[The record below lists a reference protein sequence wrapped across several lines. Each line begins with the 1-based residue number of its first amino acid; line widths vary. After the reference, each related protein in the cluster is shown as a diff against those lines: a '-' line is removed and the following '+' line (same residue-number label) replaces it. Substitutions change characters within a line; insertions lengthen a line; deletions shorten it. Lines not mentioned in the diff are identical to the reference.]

1 MNRYKYI
8 LFDFD
13 GTLVDSSE
21 GIYKS
26 LIYAFNAYGHEI
38 PSDDLLRQFIG
49 PPLFYSFTKLFSFSD
64 EHAEQMIEKYRER
77 YKVKGYLENT
87 VYPGIPET
95 LKALKESGHILATA
109 SSKPLKFVTDIC
121 KQRDLIDSF
130 DYLGGTTFA
139 GSNDSKAS
147 VILNAM
153 SSIGANKDNTLM
165 VGDRLFDIE
174 GAHQAGIPCCAVTFG
189 FGSRDEFLEY
199 KAEYI
204 IDKAEKLL
212 NIV

>member
-1 MNRYKYI
+1 MYIAKYEEGNR
-8 LFDFD
+8 
-13 GTLVDSSE
+13 
-21 GIYKS
+21 
-26 LIYAFNAYGHEI
+26 FNHEERRTRK
-38 PSDDLLRQFIG
+38 LLLHKKEIK
-49 PPLFYSFTKLFSFSD
+49 KLK
-64 EHAEQMIEKYRER
+64 E
-77 YKVKGYLENT
+77 KGY
-87 VYPGIPET
+87 
-95 LKALKESGHILATA
+95 ILATA

-121 KQRDLIDSF
+121 TQRNLIDCF

-153 SSIGANKDNTLM
+153 KNIGATKETTLM

-174 GAHQAGIPCCAVTFG
+174 GAHQADIPCCAVTFG
-189 FGSRDEFLEY
+189 FGSREEFIEY

-204 IDKAEKLL
+204 IDKAEQLL